1 MWTHALSILTTLT
14 INSLPDTRRAKRGR
28 HAKGRNYERIKE
40 TKMKIRMRR
49 RRKKKKR
56 KREMKKAK
64 SPMTTLQ
71 VTNKTSL
78 LILLIS
84 LPDVLIG
91 RDNEEKRG

>member
-1 MWTHALSILTTLT
+1 MWTHASSILTTLT

-49 RRKKKKR
+49 RRKKKR

-84 LPDVLIG
+84 LTDVLIG